1 VSAPLGTV
9 ARREAILELIRRS
22 RVGTQEELRD
32 RLKERGF
39 RVTQATLS
47 RDLARLGARRVTL
60 PAGGTTY
67 EIDSLRGEEQE
78 KLGYFRP
85 LVTSVEESHAMVV
98 VMTEPA
104 AASTIARAID
114 RERLPEVLATLAG
127 DDTVFVVPKRRSS
140 PQALA
145 RRLRGTWKKGRPS

>member
-1 VSAPLGTV
+1 MSGALGTV

-22 RVGTQEELRD
+22 RVGTQEELKD
-32 RLKERGF
+32 RLAERGF

-60 PAGGTTY
+60 RAGGTTY
-67 EIDSLRGEEQE
+67 EIDSLLAEEE
-78 KLGYFRP
+78 ETLAYFRP

-104 AASTIARAID
+104 AASTVARAID

-127 DDTVFVVPKRRSS
+127 DDTVFVVPQRRSS
-140 PQALA
+140 PHALA
-145 RRLRGTWKKGRPS
+145 RRLRETWKKRRPS

>member
-1 VSAPLGTV
+1 MSWTV
-9 ARREAILELIRRS
+9 ARRETILELIRRS

-114 RERLPEVLATLAG
+114 RE
-127 DDTVFVVPKRRSS
+127 
-140 PQALA
+140 
-145 RRLRGTWKKGRPS
+145 